1 MTDSGKHSAP
11 AYEDPQNKAK
21 PTLVFDDLRDVIHI
35 SAVFD
40 DLQID
45 MNEIYLNLGYKGNE
59 PDGHTLET
67 LDKIIADAAQ
77 ICKPEAMMQI
87 YPCRLKGSHL
97 MIADVEMHTGRVI
110 ANYLTDTSE
119 VAVFVVTAGKA
130 FDDYLHKIKTSS
142 DIYTEFLADAV
153 GSELAEATVR
163 LVSRQLE
170 QFASERGM
178 FITLSYSPGY
188 CGWHV
193 REQPKLF
200 SLLPDQPCGV
210 KLNDSCL
217 MSPVK
222 SVSGIIGLSHR
233 PDVQVPYS
241 CEICGLETCYKRKS
255 S

>member
-1 MTDSGKHSAP
+1 MTDTGLHSV
-11 AYEDPQNKAK
+11 
-21 PTLVFDDLRDVIHI
+21 PTFDDLREAIQI
-35 SAVFD
+35 TPAFD

-45 MNEIYLNLGYKGNE
+45 KSEIYLNLGYKGQV
-59 PDGHTLET
+59 PDDHTLET
-67 LDKIIADAAQ
+67 IDKIIADAAH
-77 ICKPEAMMQI
+77 ICQVEAMMQI
-87 YPCRLKGSHL
+87 YPCRLNGSQL
-97 MIADVEMHTGRVI
+97 IINDVKMHTGRII

-119 VAVFVVTAGKA
+119 VAVFVATAGKA
-130 FDDYLHKIKTSS
+130 YDEYLHKIKASG

-163 LVSRQLE
+163 EVSLRLE
-170 QFASERGM
+170 TLANERRM
-178 FITLSYSPGY
+178 YITLSYSPGY

-210 KLNDSCL
+210 KLNDACL

-222 SVSGIIGLSHR
+222 SVSGIIGLSAH
-233 PDVQVPYS
+233 PNVQVPYS
-241 CEICGLETCYKRKS
+241 CEICGLLTCYKRKS

>member
-1 MTDSGKHSAP
+1 MHITPHF
-11 AYEDPQNKAK
+11 N
-21 PTLVFDDLRDVIHI
+21 DLPINR
-35 SAVFD
+35 A
-40 DLQID
+40 
-45 MNEIYLNLGYKGNE
+45 EIFLNLGYKGNP
-59 PDGHTLET
+59 PDDHTMESIE
-67 LDKIIADAAQ
+67 KIIADAAA
-77 ICKPEAMMQI
+77 ICQPEAFMHI
-87 YPCRLKGSHL
+87 FSCRLKGSHL
-97 MIADVEMHTGRVI
+97 LIDEVEMHTGRII

-119 VAVFVVTAGKA
+119 VAVFVATAGKA
-130 FDDYLHKIKTSS
+130 FDDYLHKIKSS
-142 DIYTEFLADAV
+142 GDIYTEFLADAV

-170 QFASERGM
+170 QLASERGM

-188 CGWHV
+188 CGWHL

-222 SVSGIIGLSHR
+222 SVSGIIGMSHR
-233 PDVQVPYS
+233 PDVQAPYS

-255 S
+255 L